1 MSTSVLR
8 GSSLKGVVFSCHR
21 CKVNRHRGGKK
32 TFEVVSEAKTP
43 FLSFLDDGGSEKKY
57 ERVRFGRESFQKKSE
72 VGKNVFLGRF
82 CSKFWSKMYS
92 IKLHFPTSNL
102 FLKIF
107 STEPDPLVFF
117 FETAV
122 VQKAQK
128 RGLSFRDN
136 FECHFTPPLYRFT
149 LPL

>member
-1 MSTSVLR
+1 
-8 GSSLKGVVFSCHR
+8 
-21 CKVNRHRGGKK
+21 
-32 TFEVVSEAKTP
+32 
-43 FLSFLDDGGSEKKY
+43 
-57 ERVRFGRESFQKKSE
+57 
-72 VGKNVFLGRF
+72 
-82 CSKFWSKMYS
+82 MYS

-128 RGLSFRDN
+128 RGLSFRDKVN
-136 FECHFTPPLYRFT
+136 QGFTPHVDLLYLCDT
-149 LPL
+149 PITVEH